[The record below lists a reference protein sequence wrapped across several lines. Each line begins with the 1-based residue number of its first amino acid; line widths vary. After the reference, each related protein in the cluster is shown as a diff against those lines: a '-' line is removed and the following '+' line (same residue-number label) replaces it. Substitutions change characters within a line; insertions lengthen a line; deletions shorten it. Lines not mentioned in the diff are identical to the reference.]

1 MADQPLS
8 ISDIMFRCGVSYNT
22 VKRVVYGNPRI
33 RQEEGYPATFTATKP
48 DAFDPN
54 VIMIKYDKPQE
65 GWITWLDE
73 IRPLLVSITALSDTM
88 GKEEREKKANM
99 FKSLG
104 RSFLSLGKDSGR
116 VLAINRVMNAYKRA
130 AFVQLAKD
138 NPQLEREFK
147 AVRQAARD
155 RSRARRNPSPT
166 LID

>member
-1 MADQPLS
+1 MANSSNSKNIVLFTLAMADRPLT
-8 ISDIMFRCGVSYNT
+8 INDIMFRCGVSYNT
-22 VKRVVYGNPRI
+22 VKRAVYGNPRI

-104 RSFLSLGKDSGR
+104 RSFLSLGKD
-116 VLAINRVMNAYKRA
+116 I
-130 AFVQLAKD
+130 
-138 NPQLEREFK
+138 ER
-147 AVRQAARD
+147 
-155 RSRARRNPSPT
+155 
-166 LID
+166 LIDNDEWAHYLDWSDE